1 MKRTILSIALALMSL
16 TLFAANT
23 TFLPITVMVEDLTEP
38 FPAGAKALMESKL
51 TQVLTQNGIAGMDY
65 QGQFA
70 LTVVAVPIDK
80 DIIAGP
86 PAKIAE
92 KMELNLFIVD
102 LYNKTIFSSTAINVR
117 GLGETETKS
126 YIDAIRRM
134 PVQSKALT
142 KFIDEGKA
150 KIIDY
155 YDAKAPQMI
164 RKAQALCQQK
174 EYGEALH
181 ILTLIPEECKYYDEA
196 LNAGVKVYQAYV
208 DNQCNINLAA
218 ARQAWAAEQ
227 NSKGAYN
234 AGEYLAQIL
243 PDAACYGE
251 AMELYKE
258 IKGKVLD
265 DWKFEMKIYQDG
277 VDIEKERIKA
287 MRDIGVAW
295 GEHQPKE
302 TYHLDF
308 LPAFRR

>member
-1 MKRTILSIALALMSL
+1 MAMMSL
-16 TLFAANT
+16 VLFAANT
-23 TFLPITVMVEDLTEP
+23 TFLPLSVMVEDLTEP

-51 TQVLTQNGIAGMDY
+51 TQVLTKNGIAGLDY

-92 KMELNLFIVD
+92 KMELNLYIVD
-102 LYNKTIFSSTAINVR
+102 LYNKTILASTAVNVR

-126 YIDAIRRM
+126 YVDAIRRM
-134 PVQSKALT
+134 PAQSKELT
-142 KFIDEGKA
+142 KFVEEGKA
-150 KIIDY
+150 KIVDY

-164 RKAQALCQQK
+164 KKAQALCQQK
-174 EYGEALH
+174 EYGEAMH
-181 ILTLIPEECKYYDEA
+181 ILAMIPEECKYYDEA
-196 LNAGVKVYQAYV
+196 LHAGVEVYQAYV
-208 DNQCNINLAA
+208 NNQCNINLAA

-227 NSKGAYN
+227 NSTGAYK

-251 AMELYKE
+251 AMDLYKE

-277 VDIEKERIKA
+277 VDLEKQRIQA

-295 GEHQPKE
+295 GEHQPKQ
-302 TYHLDF
+302 TYQLDF